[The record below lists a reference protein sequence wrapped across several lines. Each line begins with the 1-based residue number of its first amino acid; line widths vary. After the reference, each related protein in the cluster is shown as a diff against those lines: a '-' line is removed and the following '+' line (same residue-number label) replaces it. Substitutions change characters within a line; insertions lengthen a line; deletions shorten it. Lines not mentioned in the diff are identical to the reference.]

1 VGCTVCMKECPV
13 GAITGATKQV
23 HFIDQELCTRCGAC
37 MAVCPKKAD
46 AVARLPGR
54 QAAAQL
60 DESGRAVS

>member
-1 VGCTVCMKECPV
+1 V

-37 MAVCPKKAD
+37 MVVCPKKAD
-46 AVARLPGR
+46 AVVRLPGR

-60 DESGRAVS
+60 EESGRAVS